1 MWLSLAVP
9 PGLLVVTV
17 LLQQLESSMLTP
29 RSGPADL
36 VEEAAPLRPAQSGP
50 ARSGALPAAPSASG
64 AATADVP
71 VTPVRPAHAA

>member
-50 ARSGALPAAPSASG
+50 ARSGALPAA
-64 AATADVP
+64 TADVP